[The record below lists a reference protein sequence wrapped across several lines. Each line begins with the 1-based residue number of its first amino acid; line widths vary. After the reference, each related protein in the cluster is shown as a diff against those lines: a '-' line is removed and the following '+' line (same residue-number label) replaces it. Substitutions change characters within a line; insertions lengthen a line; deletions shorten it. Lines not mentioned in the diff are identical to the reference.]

1 MIDIA
6 ETTNLVR
13 NSGLLIDGVT
23 ETAKDDEKNKKK
35 DFLVL

>member
-1 MIDIA
+1 MIDITK
-6 ETTNLVR
+6 TTNLVS

-23 ETAKDDEKNKKK
+23 ETAKDEEKNKKK